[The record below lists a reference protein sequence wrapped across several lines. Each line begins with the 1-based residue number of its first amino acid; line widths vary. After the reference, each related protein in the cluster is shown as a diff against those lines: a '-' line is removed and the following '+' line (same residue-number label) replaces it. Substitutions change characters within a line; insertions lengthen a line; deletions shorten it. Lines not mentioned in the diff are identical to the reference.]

1 MVTGSC
7 FYLETERSKFLVDCG
22 LFQGSSEERNL
33 NDRSFPFNPADLDFV
48 LLTHAHIDH
57 SGYLPKLCQLGFRGR
72 IIATQATTD
81 LCQIMLPD
89 SGHIQE
95 MEAEWHNRKRV
106 RQGAPPIEPL
116 YTVHDAH
123 AALKQF
129 YPVHYGEAIEAGEGV
144 TVRFR
149 DAGHILGSAIL
160 EIWVQEGDKRSKL
173 VFSGDIG
180 QYKQPI
186 VRDPAII
193 EAADYIIIES
203 TYGNRH
209 HINHEDRTERLAE
222 AVNRAAKAGG
232 KLIIPSFAVGRTQD
246 ILYHLKQL
254 RLAGQIPRDIPVY
267 IDSPMAVSATEIFR
281 RNSQYFDEE
290 TYQLLRKGENPFEFS
305 GLHFVRTTE
314 ESKRLN
320 ELEGQQIIIS
330 ASGMCEAGRIL
341 HHLRHNLWRPETHVL
356 FVGYQAEGTL
366 GRRLLDGAKAVKI
379 FGEEILVKAQIL
391 QIEGFSAH
399 ADQEAMLHWLRGF
412 VQKPAAVFLVHGDAD
427 VLPEWEQKIRETL
440 NLTTI
445 IPELGQRFDLA
456 ETATEERSVIQV
468 PDTQEQL
475 RHLLLMLDEKYLD
488 FRGRLRQ
495 QANQIGP
502 DGLLVLAQEL
512 EKLNR
517 LIEGKP
523 FSS

>member
-7 FYLETERSKFLVDCG
+7 YYLETEKSKFLVDCG
-22 LFQGSSEERNL
+22 LFQGSSEERDL

-57 SGYLPKLCQLGFRGR
+57 SGYLPKLCQMGFRGR

-116 YTVHDAH
+116 YTVYDAQ
-123 AALKQF
+123 AALKYF

-160 EIWVQEGDKRSKL
+160 EIWVQEGDKRIKL
-173 VFSGDIG
+173 VFTGDIG
-180 QYKQPI
+180 QYNQPI
-186 VRDPAII
+186 VRDPALI
-193 EAADYIIIES
+193 EAADYIIMES

-222 AVNRAAKAGG
+222 AVNRAVQAGG

-254 RLAGQIPRDIPVY
+254 RMAGEIPRNIPVY
-267 IDSPMAVSATEIFR
+267 IDSPMAVSATETFR

-290 TYQLLRKGENPFEFS
+290 TYQLLRKGVNPFEFP
-305 GLHFVRTTE
+305 GLRFVRTTE

-320 ELEGQQIIIS
+320 EMDGQQIIIS

-379 FGEEILVKAQIL
+379 FGEEIIVKAQIL
-391 QIEGFSAH
+391 KIEGFSAH
-399 ADQEAMLHWLRGF
+399 ADQEEMLRWLRGF
-412 VQKPAAVFLVHGDAD
+412 VQKPTAVFLVHGDAD
-427 VLPEWEQKIRETL
+427 VFPVWEQKIRETL

-445 IPELGQRFDLA
+445 VPELGQRFDLA
-456 ETATEERSVIQV
+456 ETATEERSMIPSPTPRSNYGSFCSCWTRSIWIFVDV
-468 PDTQEQL
+468 CGSRPSRSDPMAWW
-475 RHLLLMLDEKYLD
+475 H
-488 FRGRLRQ
+488 
-495 QANQIGP
+495 
-502 DGLLVLAQEL
+502 
-512 EKLNR
+512 
-517 LIEGKP
+517 
-523 FSS
+523 

>member
-7 FYLETERSKFLVDCG
+7 YYLETEKSKFLVDCG
-22 LFQGSSEERNL
+22 LFQGSSEERDL

-57 SGYLPKLCQLGFRGR
+57 SGYLPKLCQMGFRGR

-116 YTVHDAH
+116 YTVYDAQ
-123 AALKQF
+123 AALKYF

-149 DAGHILGSAIL
+149 DAGHILGSPSR
-160 EIWVQEGDKRSKL
+160 IWVQEGDKRIKL
-173 VFSGDIG
+173 VFTGDIG
-180 QYKQPI
+180 QYNQPI
-186 VRDPAII
+186 VRDPALI
-193 EAADYIIIES
+193 EAADYIIMES

-290 TYQLLRKGENPFEFS
+290 TYQLLRKEKSLRVCWPPFCTDDRRIKTFKRN
-305 GLHFVRTTE
+305 GRTTD
-314 ESKRLN
+314 
-320 ELEGQQIIIS
+320 
-330 ASGMCEAGRIL
+330 
-341 HHLRHNLWRPETHVL
+341 
-356 FVGYQAEGTL
+356 Y
-366 GRRLLDGAKAVKI
+366 
-379 FGEEILVKAQIL
+379 
-391 QIEGFSAH
+391 
-399 ADQEAMLHWLRGF
+399 
-412 VQKPAAVFLVHGDAD
+412 
-427 VLPEWEQKIRETL
+427 
-440 NLTTI
+440 
-445 IPELGQRFDLA
+445 
-456 ETATEERSVIQV
+456 
-468 PDTQEQL
+468 
-475 RHLLLMLDEKYLD
+475 Y
-488 FRGRLRQ
+488 LRQ
-495 QANQIGP
+495 RH
-502 DGLLVLAQEL
+502 V
-512 EKLNR
+512 
-517 LIEGKP
+517 
-523 FSS
+523 

>member
-1 MVTGSC
+1 MT
-7 FYLETERSKFLVDCG
+7 TPD
-22 LFQGSSEERNL
+22 
-33 NDRSFPFNPADLDFV
+33 
-48 LLTHAHIDH
+48 I
-57 SGYLPKLCQLGFRGR
+57 PKLCQLGFRGR

-81 LCQIMLPD
+81 LVRSCFPIRD
-89 SGHIQE
+89 TFRDEAGGTIGNESG
-95 MEAEWHNRKRV
+95 K
-106 RQGAPPIEPL
+106 GAPPIEPL

-290 TYQLLRKGENPFEFS
+290 TYQLLRKGKT
-305 GLHFVRTTE
+305 V
-314 ESKRLN
+314 
-320 ELEGQQIIIS
+320 
-330 ASGMCEAGRIL
+330 
-341 HHLRHNLWRPETHVL
+341 
-356 FVGYQAEGTL
+356 
-366 GRRLLDGAKAVKI
+366 
-379 FGEEILVKAQIL
+379 
-391 QIEGFSAH
+391 
-399 ADQEAMLHWLRGF
+399 
-412 VQKPAAVFLVHGDAD
+412 
-427 VLPEWEQKIRETL
+427 
-440 NLTTI
+440 
-445 IPELGQRFDLA
+445 
-456 ETATEERSVIQV
+456 
-468 PDTQEQL
+468 
-475 RHLLLMLDEKYLD
+475 
-488 FRGRLRQ
+488 
-495 QANQIGP
+495 
-502 DGLLVLAQEL
+502 
-512 EKLNR
+512 
-517 LIEGKP
+517 
-523 FSS
+523 